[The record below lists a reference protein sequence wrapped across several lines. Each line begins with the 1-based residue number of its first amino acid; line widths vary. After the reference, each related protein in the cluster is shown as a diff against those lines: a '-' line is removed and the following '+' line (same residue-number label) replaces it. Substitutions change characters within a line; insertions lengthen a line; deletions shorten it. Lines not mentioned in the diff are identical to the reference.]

1 MKAAVLHSSPGRL
14 EIEDLATDKPTSREV
29 LVRTAHAGLCHSDL
43 HFMDGAWQV
52 GGATVMGHEGAGI
65 VEAVGSDVTHV
76 KPGDHV
82 ITCVSIFCGQCKY
95 CLSGRP
101 HLCSGRSQ
109 VVARDKPALRDGK
122 GESVSPFASLGC
134 FAEEMLV
141 HEHALV
147 KIRDDMPLDIAALI
161 GCGDHRAGCRDP
173 HGRSQAWFFGGSDRL
188 RRYRPRGG
196 ARRTIDERRAHHCGR
211 RVGREA
217 RERSTARGDARGQRA

>member
-101 HLCSGRSQ
+101 HLCANRNQ
-109 VVARDKPALRDGK
+109 VVARDKPALLDGK
-122 GESVSPFASLGC
+122 GESVSPFASTTKGSARNLAPMRALG
-134 FAEEMLV
+134 V
-141 HEHALV
+141 H
-147 KIRDDMPLDIAALI
+147 AA
-161 GCGDHRAGCRDP
+161 RN
-173 HGRSQAWFFGGSDRL
+173 
-188 RRYRPRGG
+188 RPPYG
-196 ARRTIDERRAHHCGR
+196 
-211 RVGREA
+211 
-217 RERSTARGDARGQRA
+217 